1 MVGLLKSQMCVGR
14 GQKWGIKEGFEL
26 DVEGTAEIGEMARGA
41 VGVLECGEKGE
52 GRDIQKTLGG
62 GNG

>member
-1 MVGLLKSQMCVGR
+1 MC
-14 GQKWGIKEGFEL
+14 GQRSELGIKEGFEL

-41 VGVLECGEKGE
+41 VGVLECGEEGE
-52 GRDIQKTLGG
+52 GRDIQKRPGG